1 MDNRREFL
9 RKAILLS
16 GSTGLINVMPT
27 AIQKAMAINP
37 APGSTYLDAE
47 HIVILMQE
55 NRSFDHSL
63 GTLSGVRGYNDP
75 RAINLPDKKPVW
87 FQTDATGRTYAP
99 FRLNIK
105 NSKSTWT
112 GDLPHS
118 RASQVDAYNEGK
130 YDKWLP
136 AKKSHHAKYS
146 AMPLTLGH
154 YTREDLPFNYA
165 LADAFTVCDQNF
177 CSAMTSTTPNRS
189 FFWTGKITNEEN
201 GLPKANIRNED
212 YSYGKHIWKTFPE
225 LLEENGISWSF
236 YQNELSANGGF
247 SGEERSWLSN
257 FGCNLLEFFAPYNVK
272 FQKRY
277 IENLQKRVDT
287 LPGQITKLQEE
298 SPSSEERAKK
308 VQNDIRNKQKAL
320 DEATTQLKKWNQ
332 KNFELLAANEKSLH
346 HRAFV
351 SNQGDPNYRSLDK
364 LSYRDNGVNREL
376 SIPKGDLFYQFRKD
390 VENGSL
396 PTISW
401 LAGPQNFSDH
411 PSAPWYGAWYVSQVM
426 DILTQNPEVWKKT
439 IVIVTYDE
447 NDGYYDHIPP
457 FSIPDKNKPETGKVS
472 SSIDTEVEHVR
483 IANEEAQ
490 GVPKKQAR
498 EAPIGLG
505 FRVPM
510 IVASPWSRGGKVCS
524 QVFDHTSTLQFLE
537 HFVNKKFSKNIH
549 LDNISAW
556 RRTICGNLTS
566 VFTPFNKQEKPI
578 EFIDR
583 DAFIQTI
590 FSAKFKEDPG
600 DFKMIDN
607 QQIEQ
612 ARRSGSYKELMSQQE
627 PGGRPSCALPYQL
640 RAEGSLQKDNG
651 VFSINFAADKDLF
664 GDDAAGSPFTVY
676 APDSYRDENGKSEL
690 CRNWSFAVTAG
701 DELSYQ
707 WPLKAFKN
715 ESYQLHVHGPNGFY
729 REFSGSPDDPEL
741 TVSTRVERKSLTKGA
756 TGNLEVTLT
765 NHGSKLINVKLED
778 LSYKTGALL
787 TKKIPAGGSEKITV
801 NLQKS
806 YGWYD
811 FAITSTEESP
821 YWQRFAGR
829 VETGNESFTDPLI
842 S

>member
-1 MDNRREFL
+1 MDTRREFL

-63 GTLSGVRGYNDP
+63 GSLSGVRGYNDP
-75 RAINLPDKKPVW
+75 RVVTLPNKKPVW

-118 RASQVDAYNEGK
+118 RASQVDAYNQGK

-136 AKKSHHAKYS
+136 AKKSRHPQYAQ
-146 AMPLTLGH
+146 MPLTLGH
-154 YTREDLPFNYA
+154 YIREDLPFNYA

-189 FFWTGKITNEEN
+189 FFWTGKITSQEN
-201 GLPKANIRNED
+201 GRPKANIRNED
-212 YSYGKHIWKTFPE
+212 FSYGKHTWKTFPE
-225 LLEENGISWSF
+225 LLEDNGISWSF

-272 FQKRY
+272 FQQRY
-277 IENLQKRVDT
+277 IASLQKRVDT
-287 LPGQITKLQEE
+287 LPGQINQLQEE
-298 SPSSEERAKK
+298 SPSSEQRAQK
-308 VQNDIRNKQKAL
+308 VQTDIRNKQQAL
-320 DEATTQLKKWNQ
+320 DEATEQLKKWNK
-332 KNFELLAANEKSLH
+332 KNFELLSKKEKSLH
-346 HRAFV
+346 QRAFV
-351 SNQGDPNYRSLDK
+351 SNQDDPNYRSLDK
-364 LSYRDNGVNREL
+364 LAYSDNGVSREL
-376 SIPKGDLFYQFRKD
+376 AIPKGDLFHQFRKD
-390 VENGSL
+390 VADGSL
-396 PTISW
+396 PTVSW
-401 LAGPQNFSDH
+401 MAGPQNFSDH

-447 NDGYYDHIPP
+447 NDGYYDHVPP

-472 SSIDTEVEHVR
+472 TTIDTEVEHVR
-483 IANEEAQ
+483 LADEEAQ

-510 IVASPWSRGGKVCS
+510 IIASPWSRGGKVCS

-537 HFVNKKFSKNIH
+537 HFVNTKYKKNIY
-549 LDNISAW
+549 LDNINTW

-566 VFTPFNKQEKPI
+566 AFTPFDKQEKQI
-578 EFIDR
+578 EYIDR

-600 DFKMIDN
+600 NFKIIDD
-607 QQIEQ
+607 QQIERAKQ
-612 ARRSGSYKELMSQQE
+612 SGSFKELMSQQE
-627 PGGRPSCALPYQL
+627 AGNRPSCALPYQL
-640 RAEGSLQKDNG
+640 RSEGELQKDKG
-651 VFSINFAADKDLF
+651 TFSISFAADKELF
-664 GDDAAGSPFTVY
+664 GEQAAGSPFTVY
-676 APDSYRDENGKSEL
+676 APESYMDEHGKSER

-701 DELSYQ
+701 DEINYQ
-707 WPLKAFKN
+707 WPLKAFN
-715 ESYQLHVHGPNGFY
+715 NNNYQLRVHGPNGFY
-729 REFSGSPDDPEL
+729 REFSGSPDDPQL
-741 TVSTRVERKSLTKGA
+741 TVRTQVERKSLTKGA
-756 TGNLEVTLT
+756 TGNLVVILT
-765 NHGSKLINVKLED
+765 NNGPDTTHIKIED
-778 LSYKTGALL
+778 LSYDTGARIN
-787 TKKIPAGGSEKITV
+787 KSIPSGGMEKIV
-801 NLQKS
+801 LDLQKVH
-806 YGWYD
+806 GWYD
-811 FAITSTEESP
+811 FAVTTGEGP
-821 YWQRFAGR
+821 YLQRFAGR
-829 VETGNESFTDPLI
+829 VETGKGSFTDPLI
-842 S
+842 G

>member
-1 MDNRREFL
+1 MDTRREFL

-55 NRSFDHSL
+55 NRSFDHAL
-63 GTLSGVRGYNDP
+63 GSLSGVRGFNDP
-75 RAINLPDKKPVW
+75 RAVVLPDKKPVW
-87 FQTDATGRTYAP
+87 FQTDGTGRTYAP

-118 RASQVDAYNEGK
+118 RASQVDAYNQGK

-136 AKKSHHAKYS
+136 AKKSHHAKYA

-189 FFWTGKITNEEN
+189 FFWTGTITNTEN
-201 GLPKANIRNED
+201 ELQKANIRNED
-212 YSYGKHIWKTFPE
+212 YSYGKHTWKTFPE
-225 LLEENGISWSF
+225 LLEKNGISWSF

-272 FQKRY
+272 FQNRY
-277 IENLQKRVDT
+277 IESLQKRVST
-287 LPGQITKLQEE
+287 LPGQINALQQE
-298 SPSSEERAKK
+298 SPSSEERAQK
-308 VQNDIRNKQKAL
+308 VQADIRNKQKAL
-320 DEATTQLKKWNQ
+320 DDATGQLTKWNR
-332 KNFELLAANEKSLH
+332 KNFENLRTSEKNLH
-346 HRAFV
+346 QHAFV
-351 SNQGDPNYRSLDK
+351 TNQGDPNYRTLDK
-364 LSYRDNGVNREL
+364 LAYKDGGLDREL
-376 SIPKGDLFYQFRKD
+376 AIPKGDLFHQFRAD

-401 LAGPQNFSDH
+401 MAGPQNFSDH

-447 NDGYYDHIPP
+447 NDGYFDHIPP

-472 SSIDTEVEHVR
+472 PSIDTEVEHVR
-483 IANEEAQ
+483 LASEVAQ
-490 GVPKKQAR
+490 GVPEKQAR
-498 EAPIGLG
+498 EAPVGLG

-510 IVASPWSRGGKVCS
+510 IIASPWSRGGKVCS

-537 HFVNKKFSKNIH
+537 HFVNKKYNKNIH

-566 VFTPFNKQEKPI
+566 AFTPFDKQEKTI

-600 DFKMIDN
+600 NFKMIDGD
-607 QQIEQ
+607 QIEQ
-612 ARRSGSYKELMSQQE
+612 AKRSGSFKELMSQQE
-627 PGGRPSCALPYQL
+627 IGKRPSCSLPYEL
-640 RAEGSLQKDNG
+640 RTDGVLQKDQNM
-651 VFSINFAADKDLF
+651 FAIKFAAGNSLF
-664 GDDAAGSPFTVY
+664 GDNAAGSPFTVY
-676 APDSYRDENGKSEL
+676 APDTYTDEAGNAEA

-701 DELSYQ
+701 DELDYQ

-715 ESYQLHVHGPNGFY
+715 NSYKLHVHGPNGFY
-729 REFSGSPDDPEL
+729 REFSGDANDPGL
-741 TVSTRVERKSLTKGA
+741 TVSTRIERKSLTKGA
-756 TGNLEVTLT
+756 TGNLEVLLT
-765 NHGSKLINVKLED
+765 NNTSQEASIKLAD
-778 LSYKTGALL
+778 LSYKTDLSV
-787 TKKIPAGGSEKITV
+787 TKTIPAGESQKVVIKLQGSH
-801 NLQKS
+801 
-806 YGWYD
+806 GWYD
-811 FAITSTEESP
+811 FAITTAAEGP
-821 YWQRFAGR
+821 YRQRFAGR
-829 VETGNESFTDPLI
+829 IETGKESYTDPLI
-842 S
+842 G